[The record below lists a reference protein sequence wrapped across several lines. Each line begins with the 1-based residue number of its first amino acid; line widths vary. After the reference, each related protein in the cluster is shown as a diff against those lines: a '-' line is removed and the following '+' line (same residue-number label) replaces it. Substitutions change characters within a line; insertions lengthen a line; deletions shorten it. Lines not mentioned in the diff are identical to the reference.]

1 MWSSGGW
8 HGLGLGLAVGMVAAA
23 AVAHYCLAPPVI
35 AHDSIIGFETWR
47 SMQEGAGWNQIVAP
61 DPTDLSRT
69 TSGFLAWWSPGQYLP
84 AGWLMRCGL
93 PLGTA
98 VLLTAFVGSCSLAF
112 GLWRLCLALGTTRRA
127 AELAALAAVVTW
139 HTLYAFGMF
148 NGGEVALIAVW
159 PWIVLGAWRL
169 RGRPAVQTWV
179 LPLLLVAGSY
189 AKLSFSL
196 YAAGLLAFLWWE
208 AARERRWAWRPLVRE
223 GARLALAG
231 AIYLALW
238 SWLHLSRGD
247 TPMRAAGATAS
258 LGSLLGFAFSA
269 PWFAA
274 LGVGSLAGRWFATQG
289 LAGDAS
295 WDTVRLPL
303 LCGGAVGG
311 ASYIY
316 LLCHR
321 ERLMRLAG
329 TVSLIAVLLLVA
341 LKVRGGT
348 ISLEDRHLRPAGVLL
363 LAVCA
368 CWATGPRAWP
378 RRCAATAL
386 VLAMAFGLGAAVQ
399 RIGNLRRSAVR
410 ADNRISVLDV
420 DRSSL
425 RLLEQVDRPGRI
437 IYLQNMNL
445 VPAVQHAHVLLPDEA
460 AHPAAWY
467 AAHPIFGRA
476 PSLVLVLAGRD
487 AADGIDAAVRA
498 RFRDYRESDW
508 RQIGRGTWDFW
519 IADAPPTGR

>member
-1 MWSSGGW
+1 
-8 HGLGLGLAVGMVAAA
+8 LAVVILTVLAAA
-23 AVAHYCLAPPVI
+23 HYSLAPPVI

-98 VLLTAFVGSCSLAF
+98 VLLTALVGSCSLAF
-112 GLWRLCLALGTTRRA
+112 GLWRLCLALGTSRRA
-127 AELAALAAVVTW
+127 AELAALAPVATW

-148 NGGEVALIAVW
+148 NGGETALIAVW

-169 RGRPAVQTWV
+169 RGRPAVQTAV

-208 AARERRWAWRPLVRE
+208 AARERRWAWGTLVGE

-231 AIYLALW
+231 GIYLALW

-247 TPMRAAGATAS
+247 TPMRGEGASAS
-258 LGSLLGFAFSA
+258 LGSLLGFSFSA

-274 LGVGSLAGRWFATQG
+274 MGVGSLAGRWFAMRG

-295 WDTVRLPL
+295 WETVRLPL
-303 LCGGAVGG
+303 LFGGAVGA
-311 ASYIY
+311 ASYVY
-316 LLCHR
+316 LLRHR

-329 TVSLIAVLLLVA
+329 TISLIAVLLLIA
-341 LKVRGGT
+341 LKARGGT

-368 CWATGPRAWP
+368 GWATGPRGWP
-378 RRCAATAL
+378 RRIAATTL

-399 RIGNLRRSAVR
+399 RIGNLRRHAVR
-410 ADNRISVLDV
+410 ASNRISVLDV

-425 RLLEQVDRPGRI
+425 QLLEQVDQPGRI
-437 IYLQNMNL
+437 IYLENLNL
-445 VPAVQHAHVLLPDEA
+445 VPVVQRAHVLLPDEA
-460 AHPAAWY
+460 THPAAWY

-498 RFRDYRESDW
+498 RFRDYRAAEW
-508 RQIGRGTWDFW
+508 RPIGRGKWDFW
-519 IADAPPTGR
+519 TADAPPAGR